1 MAETDCGQGFGVAAC
16 PVLGLLVTSNG
27 DADTLSVFA
36 LPRSSGAGAG
46 ADADLKLKFKL
57 VWEDEVQV

>member
-1 MAETDCGQGFGVAAC
+1 MAAC

-46 ADADLKLKFKL
+46 AGVDLKLKYKL